1 MGRQRKPK
9 KRKQDAKTVQKRL
22 TEYPTQAEEQE
33 EITGHDEEAEKRR
46 TARVR
51 KYLSSTKKEKAI
63 RTVKLG
69 PLDAPEK
76 KKPERSKCPYCSGNL
91 IYEKGIRVCEEC
103 GKTTGYIKAPTEWG
117 EKGKSVRKE
126 ERGGQRT

>member
-9 KRKQDAKTVQKRL
+9 KRKQDVKTVQERL
-22 TEYPTQAEEQE
+22 TEYPTPAEEQE
-33 EITGHDEEAEKRR
+33 EIAGYDEEDVARR
-46 TARVR
+46 TAWLRR
-51 KYLSSTKKEKAI
+51 FRSSAKKERPI
-63 RTVKLG
+63 RKVKLK

-91 IYEKGIRVCEEC
+91 IHEKGIAVCEEC
-103 GKTTGYIKAPTEWG
+103 GKTQGYIKPVTEWG
-117 EKGKSVRKE
+117 EKGKSVRQE

>member
-1 MGRQRKPK
+1 LGRQRKPK

-33 EITGHDEEAEKRR
+33 EITGHDEEAVKRR
-46 TARVR
+46 TARLR
-51 KYLSSTKKEKAI
+51 RFLSSAKKEKPI
-63 RTVKLG
+63 RTVELK
-69 PLDAPEK
+69 PLAAPEK

-91 IYEKGIRVCEEC
+91 IREKGIAVCEEC
-103 GKTTGYIKAPTEWG
+103 RKTPGYMKPATKWG
-117 EKGKSVRKE
+117 EKRRSVRQK

>member
-33 EITGHDEEAEKRR
+33 EITGYDEKAEKRR

-51 KYLSSTKKEKAI
+51 RYLSSTKKETAI

-76 KKPERSKCPYCSGNL
+76 KKPEGSKCPYCSGNL
-91 IYEKGIRVCEEC
+91 IHEKGIAVCEEC
-103 GKTTGYIKAPTEWG
+103 RKTPGYMKPVTKWG
-117 EKGKSVRKE
+117 EKGRSVRE
-126 ERGGQRT
+126 EVRGGQRT